1 MHIGLQAPSPSSGA
15 FPASPK
21 PPLPLAGGSR
31 RSYRYRAGRARFLVS
46 RAKPRAP
53 RVPQVPD
60 LPALQTTPLPHME
73 TSHYRYP
80 AVSRRSHGYRAQ
92 RARLSVTRAKSPPFA
107 YTGLQPLQLLNA
119 PLSRNLEGPTT
130 LLWWKLAG
138 PADIEPPGLDIR
150 FRAPNRPPS
159 CIPGH
164 KPPSPST
171 NHAPAPYNPS
181 PLDSARIPQVPP
193 TSSPW
198 GSMFGFVRQ
207 TGPPRASQATSP
219 PALQLTTRLQ
229 PTTPPHWIQVE
240 SRRSHRCRAQGAR
253 FSVSCAKP
261 APLVHSG
268 PQAPQ
273 PFN

>member
-60 LPALQTTPLPHME
+60 LPAFQMTPLPHLE
-73 TSHYRYP
+73 TSNYRYP

-92 RARLSVTRAKSPPFA
+92 RARLSVTRAKSPPLCV
-107 YTGLQPLQLLNA
+107 Y
-119 PLSRNLEGPTT
+119 R
-130 LLWWKLAG
+130 
-138 PADIEPPGLDIR
+138 
-150 FRAPNRPPS
+150 
-159 CIPGH
+159 
-164 KPPSPST
+164 
-171 NHAPAPYNPS
+171 APAPPAPQCASLPQPRRPHHPPVVETRRPRRYRAPW
-181 PLDSARIPQVPP
+181 ARY
-193 TSSPW
+193 
-198 GSMFGFVRQ
+198 
-207 TGPPRASQATSP
+207 
-219 PALQLTTRLQ
+219 
-229 PTTPPHWIQVE
+229 
-240 SRRSHRCRAQGAR
+240 
-253 FSVSCAKP
+253 SVSCAKP
-261 APLVHSG
+261 APLVHPR